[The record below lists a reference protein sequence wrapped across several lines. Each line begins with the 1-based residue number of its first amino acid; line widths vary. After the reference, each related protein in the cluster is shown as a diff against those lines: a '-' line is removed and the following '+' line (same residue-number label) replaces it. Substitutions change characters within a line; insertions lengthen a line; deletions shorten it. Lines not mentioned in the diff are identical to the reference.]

1 MIYSTSPVAR
11 FIKPKAVANVKHII
25 NVKFNKRSNQKED
38 YDLVIGAKTKQYLQ
52 DNIVDKTSF
61 YESVRKF
68 YDKACDYIINNFPME
83 DRLLK
88 HAHVADISKQFSAS
102 FESIEYFHDKF
113 PFLNNIDLDILQ
125 EQFNMYQ
132 IERLPIEIKKSQE
145 NLQLKLQKLPYD
157 EKCVLSMDQQWSVM
171 EKIVDATTG
180 LKKYNDLCVVMFSIL
195 TIPHANPEP
204 DQI

>member
-1 MIYSTSPVAR
+1 
-11 FIKPKAVANVKHII
+11 
-25 NVKFNKRSNQKED
+25 
-38 YDLVIGAKTKQYLQ
+38 
-52 DNIVDKTSF
+52 
-61 YESVRKF
+61 
-68 YDKACDYIINNFPME
+68 ME

-88 HAHVADISKQFSAS
+88 HAQVADISKQFSAS

-113 PFLNNIDLDILQ
+113 PLLNNIDLDILQ

-145 NLQLKLQKLPYD
+145 NLRLKLQKLLYD

-180 LKKYNDLCVVMFSIL
+180 LKKYNDLCVMMFSIL